1 MRDLLDAG
9 VHFGHQTRYW
19 SPAMAPYIYGARQNI
34 HIIDLER
41 SLPMLRDAMNV
52 LGKIA
57 ARGGTVLFVGT
68 KRQARKLIEEHAA
81 ACSMPFISYRWLGG
95 MLTNYRTVRKSVD
108 RLIDLETRL
117 EVGKTGDLSKR
128 EIQLLH
134 REREKLVRSVGGIHT
149 LKGMHDALFVI
160 DTGYE
165 HIAVEEA
172 NRLGIPVIAVVDTN
186 NRPEKVD
193 YIIPGNDDSIRAID
207 LYLGQAV
214 EAIQN
219 GRAALAAGGGDDF
232 IEVVEVG

>member
-34 HIIDLER
+34 HIINLER
-41 SLPMLRDAMNV
+41 SLPMLRDAMNA

-68 KRQARKLIEEHAA
+68 KRQARKLIEQYAS
-81 ACSMPFISYRWLGG
+81 ACGMPYINHRWLGG
-95 MLTNYRTVRKSVD
+95 LLTNYRTVRKSVD

-117 EVGKTGDLSKR
+117 EVAKPGELTKR
-128 EIQLLH
+128 EIQLLN
-134 REREKLVRSVGGIHT
+134 REREKLARSVGGIRN
-149 LKGMHDALFVI
+149 LKGMPDALFVI

-193 YIIPGNDDSIRAID
+193 YVIPGNDDSIRAID
-207 LYLGQAV
+207 LYLRQAA

-219 GRAALAAGGGDDF
+219 GRTALAAGGGDEF
-232 IEVVEVG
+232 VEIVEAG

>member
-34 HIIDLER
+34 HIINLER
-41 SLPMLRDAMNV
+41 SLPMLRDAMNA

-68 KRQARKLIEEHAA
+68 KRQARKLVEQHAT
-81 ACSMPFISYRWLGG
+81 ACGMPYINHRWLGG
-95 MLTNYRTVRKSVD
+95 LLTNYRTVRKSVD

-117 EVGKTGDLSKR
+117 EVAKPGELTKR
-128 EIQLLH
+128 EIQLLN
-134 REREKLVRSVGGIHT
+134 REREKLLRSVGGIRN
-149 LKGMHDALFVI
+149 LKGMPDALFVI

-193 YIIPGNDDSIRAID
+193 YVIPGNDDSIRAIE
-207 LYLGQAV
+207 LYLGQA
-214 EAIQN
+214 
-219 GRAALAAGGGDDF
+219 AGGGDEF
-232 IEVVEVG
+232 VEVIEAG

>member
-34 HIIDLER
+34 HIINLER
-41 SLPMLRDAMNV
+41 SLPMLRDAMNA

-68 KRQARKLIEEHAA
+68 KRQARKLVEQHAS
-81 ACSMPFISYRWLGG
+81 ACGMPYINYRWLGG
-95 MLTNYRTVRKSVD
+95 LLTNYRTVRKSVD

-117 EVGKTGDLSKR
+117 EVAKPGELTKR

-134 REREKLVRSVGGIHT
+134 REREKLVRSVGGIRN
-149 LKGMHDALFVI
+149 LKGMPDALFVI

-193 YIIPGNDDSIRAID
+193 YVIPGNDDSIRAID
-207 LYLGQAV
+207 LYLSQAA

-219 GRAALAAGGGDDF
+219 GHTALAAGGGDEF
-232 IEVVEVG
+232 VEVVEAG

>member
-68 KRQARKLIEEHAA
+68 KRQARKLIEQHAA
-81 ACSMPFISYRWLGG
+81 ACGMPFISYRWLGG

-117 EVGKTGDLSKR
+117 EAGQDR
-128 EIQLLH
+128 
-134 REREKLVRSVGGIHT
+134 
-149 LKGMHDALFVI
+149 
-160 DTGYE
+160 
-165 HIAVEEA
+165 
-172 NRLGIPVIAVVDTN
+172 
-186 NRPEKVD
+186 RPE
-193 YIIPGNDDSIRAID
+193 
-207 LYLGQAV
+207 QA
-214 EAIQN
+214 
-219 GRAALAAGGGDDF
+219 
-232 IEVVEVG
+232 